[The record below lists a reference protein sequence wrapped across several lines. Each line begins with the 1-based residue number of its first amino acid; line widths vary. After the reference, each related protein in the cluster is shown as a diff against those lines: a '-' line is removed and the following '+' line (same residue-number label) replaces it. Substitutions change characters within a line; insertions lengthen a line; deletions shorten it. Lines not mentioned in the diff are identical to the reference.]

1 MYAFVSGKFDDIEES
16 KLLYLNVLRV
26 SEVNYRKFLSR
37 WVIWLKSSGLASEL
51 AAA

>member
-1 MYAFVSGKFDDIEES
+1 MYAFVSGKYDDSDKS

-26 SEVNYRKFLSR
+26 SKVNYRKFLSR
-37 WVIWLKSSGLASEL
+37 WVNWLKSSGLASEL